1 MTDKNFISFVLSL
14 NPNLSTRPMMGEY
27 LLYYKGKHVANV
39 CDNTLLLK
47 NVQSVRKIL
56 PKAELQPPY
65 EGAKPQIV
73 YEEFDSPSL
82 LSSVLEELYSALP
95 DKKKK

>member
-1 MTDKNFISFVLSL
+1 MTDKNFLNLVLSL
-14 NPNLSTRPMMGEY
+14 NPDFSARPMMGEY

-39 CDNTLLLK
+39 CDNTLFLK
-47 NVQSVRKIL
+47 DVPSVRSLL
-56 PKAELQPPY
+56 PSAQLQPPY
-65 EGAKPQIV
+65 DGANPQIV

>member
-1 MTDKNFISFVLSL
+1 MTDKNFLDFVLSL
-14 NPNLSTRPMMGEY
+14 NPDFSARPMMGEY

-47 NVQSVRKIL
+47 DIPSVRLQL
-56 PKAELQPPY
+56 PSVQLQSPY

-73 YEEFDSPSL
+73 YEEFENLSL
-82 LSSVLEELYSALP
+82 LSSCLEELYNSLP
-95 DKKKK
+95 NKKKK